1 MGQGFYASYARHKG
15 YQTPILTKKAIGR
28 FDAEI
33 WRPAQFQAG
42 HRVLELGC
50 GTGMFLAYL
59 AAKGVEDFLGVDH
72 DPNLA
77 AHIPQSAR
85 AHFRYADL
93 AALIE
98 EADGPHYD
106 RVVMLDVLEHFDA
119 ERALAL
125 LEGLKARMARGAK
138 LVVKVPNAAS
148 PWGQQYQWGDLTHRA
163 AYTPLSLGQLAI
175 AADYRLEA
183 VYDQKQGNRRRRFT
197 DALVHRILSWVLL
210 TPPDFWGANLYAILA
225 PNPSKR

>member
-1 MGQGFYASYARHKG
+1 VGQGFYASYARHKG
-15 YQTPILTKKAIGR
+15 YQTPILTKKAIAR

-33 WRPAQFQAG
+33 WRPAEFQTG

-59 AAKGVEDFLGVDH
+59 AAKAVGDFLGVDH

-77 AHIPQSAR
+77 AHIPESAR
-85 AHFRYADL
+85 AHFRCADL

-98 EADGPHYD
+98 EPEAKRYD
-106 RVVMLDVLEHFDA
+106 RVVMLDVLEHFEA
-119 ERALAL
+119 ERAVAL
-125 LEGLKARMARGAK
+125 LEGMKAILAPGAK

-175 AADYRLEA
+175 AADYRLETI
-183 VYDQKQGNRRRRFT
+183 YDQKQGSPRRRFT
-197 DALVHRILSWVLL
+197 DALLHRVLAWALL

-225 PNPSKR
+225 PNPSRR